1 MIKVGEK
8 YTANGNEWEITGID
22 DEGIHLVWADYLIN
36 VDHTDEYVYVYRK
49 FKNGNTRGIY
59 WAFSF
64 DEIKM
69 VNEIIDKLKG
79 ESKNIEK
86 PKPLKASVINLNIFS
101 KKLYK
106 DCEDEKTKKRGKKNE
121 TKI

>member
-1 MIKVGEK
+1 MIKVGDK
-8 YTANGNEWEITGID
+8 YQANGNEWVVRNIS
-22 DEGIHLVWADYLIN
+22 DEGVDLVWSDYQIN
-36 VDHTDEYVYVYRK
+36 VDDFDENVYVYRR

-79 ESKNIEK
+79 ENH
-86 PKPLKASVINLNIFS
+86 
-101 KKLYK
+101 
-106 DCEDEKTKKRGKKNE
+106 DTK
-121 TKI
+121 

>member
-1 MIKVGEK
+1 MIKVGDK

-22 DEGIHLVWADYLIN
+22 DEGVHLVWTDYLIN
-36 VDHTDEYVYVYRK
+36 VDEYDENVYVYRR

-79 ESKNIEK
+79 ERE
-86 PKPLKASVINLNIFS
+86 
-101 KKLYK
+101 
-106 DCEDEKTKKRGKKNE
+106 
-121 TKI
+121 